1 MSNTKTGTATTTLAA
16 ATPLN
21 TNKYDWGNELKV
33 EIGDLSGAGAPSS
46 TGASK
51 GPIPPGRYAGFLQ
64 EVRNGTFKS
73 GSYGITFTY
82 VIEGGPQKNRKIRE
96 HVVLTR
102 ADGSVI
108 NFSGAR
114 IKRRLMGFGMPLEKI
129 NAFRGPRNEHDL
141 GDFRLVLGA
150 PVTIVVEEDG
160 EYNGMPSR
168 KVKAVYQRTL
178 AE

>member
-1 MSNTKTGTATTTLAA
+1 MSNATKTATATLAA

-33 EIGDLSGAGAPSS
+33 EVGDLSGVQSSGGA
-46 TGASK
+46 GASK
-51 GPIPPGRYAGFLQ
+51 GPITPGRYAAFLQ
-64 EVRNGTFKS
+64 EVKNGTFKS

-82 VIEGGPQKNRKIRE
+82 IIDTTGPMKNRKIRE
-96 HVVLTR
+96 HIVLKR
-102 ADGSVI
+102 ADGSVVE
-108 NFSGAR
+108 FGGAR
-114 IKRRLMGFGMPLEKI
+114 IKRRLMGFNMPLEKI

-141 GDFRLVLGA
+141 GDFALVLGA
-150 PVTIVVEEDG
+150 PVTIVVAEDG
-160 EYNGMPSR
+160 EYNGAPSR